1 MGLSHSKIRPYGYAV
16 PLNEPDIF
24 YREGGKG
31 RRRLRRRFFL
41 CHYTEK
47 MPVYGISQS
56 GACSHSPT
64 AAVRVPRVAGR
75 RAGHGL
81 VLEVLGHARRA
92 PLAPEAALL
101 PPPKGRRRP
110 ERLRAVEPHGA
121 RLEPRAH
128 ALAPR
133 GVGGHD
139 GVAEAV
145 GRVW

>member
-1 MGLSHSKIRPYGYAV
+1 MGLSHSKVRPYAV

-24 YREGGKG
+24 YREA
-31 RRRLRRRFFL
+31 
-41 CHYTEK
+41 
-47 MPVYGISQS
+47 VYGISQS

>member
-1 MGLSHSKIRPYGYAV
+1 MGLSHSKVRPYAV

-24 YREGGKG
+24 YREA
-31 RRRLRRRFFL
+31 
-41 CHYTEK
+41 
-47 MPVYGISQS
+47 VYGISQS

-145 GRVW
+145 GRV